1 MINFGDPGALGTA
14 ELLSWG
20 FDRALHPEDRDRLLS
35 VRVQAITDRRAYQI
49 RYRLRAAD
57 NSYYWMNEQ
66 ATPSNNENWQ
76 VTCTSENYHQQLE
89 KLAQV
94 QQKLDFQV
102 QQSPL
107 AVIEWDLNFEAIEWN
122 AAAQAI
128 FGYSKS
134 EVIGRHAAG
143 LLVPQS
149 AKEQVNQVWR
159 SLLQQNGGSRSTN
172 QNLTKDGRTIFCQWY
187 NQPLIDSYGNVV
199 GVASLV
205 QDITEQKQAEAKI
218 YALNAQLEQR
228 VQERTAQLEAA
239 NHLKDEILQRE
250 QAARVE
256 AEASLHSLERTLK
269 ALRESEERYR
279 SLVVATAQIVW
290 TTNAAGEV
298 EDMPYWRA
306 YTGQTPAQVQGWGW
320 LEAIHPDDRFRTLQ
334 AWQLAVETKNL
345 YDTEYRIRAADGSY
359 RYFLVRGVP
368 VLGENN
374 SIREWVGICS
384 DIQARKSAEEA
395 LQNRANELTYLT
407 ALLAQTNNALEKR
420 NQELDQFAYVASHDL
435 KAPLRAIANLS
446 GWIEED
452 LSEVLT
458 DETRRQMDLLRGRV
472 HRMEALINGLLQFS
486 RVGRL
491 GTDKSL
497 VSVGSMLA
505 EIIDSLA
512 PPPSFT
518 IEITPMPTITTEKLP
533 LEQVFANLISN
544 AIKHHP
550 RQDGKIQI
558 SVQER
563 ESYYEFSVADDGTGI
578 APEYHDKVF
587 AIFQTLE
594 ARDKS
599 ENTGIGLAIVK
610 KIVENQGGQIK
621 LTSQEGQGAIF
632 SFTWLKQQ

>member
-1 MINFGDPGALGTA
+1 MNGDLGFSA
-14 ELLSWG
+14 SELLSWG
-20 FDRALHPEDRDRLLS
+20 FTCSLHPEDIDRLLAA
-35 VRVQAITDRRAYQI
+35 RQQAITTGQPYQI
-49 RYRLRAAD
+49 RYRLLSAD
-57 NSYYWMNEQ
+57 GIYYWMSEQ
-66 ATPSNNENWQ
+66 ASLSQERNWQ
-76 VTCTSENYHQQLE
+76 VTCTSEAYQQQLE
-89 KLAQV
+89 QLAQV

-107 AVIEWDLNFEAIEWN
+107 AIIEWDLNFAAKEWN
-122 AAAQAI
+122 VAAQAI

-134 EVIGRHAAG
+134 EAIGRHAAG
-143 LLVPQS
+143 LIVPAS
-149 AKEQVNQVWR
+149 AKEEVDRVWR
-159 SLLQQNGGSRSTN
+159 SLLQQAGGTRKTN
-172 QNLTKDGRTIFCQWY
+172 QNLTKDGRTIICQWY
-187 NQPLIDSYGNVV
+187 NQPLIDRSGNVV

-218 YALNAQLEQR
+218 YALNAELEQR
-228 VQERTAQLEAA
+228 VQNRTAQLETA
-239 NHLKDEILQRE
+239 NQLKDELLQRE

-256 AEASLHSLERTLK
+256 AEANLQSLNRTLK

-290 TTNAAGEV
+290 TTNASGEV
-298 EDMPYWRA
+298 EDLPYWRA
-306 YTGQTPAQVQGWGW
+306 YTGQTPAEVKGWGW
-320 LEAIHPDDRFRTLQ
+320 LEAIHPDDRDRTAQ
-334 AWQLAVETKNL
+334 AWQLALETKSL
-345 YDTEYRIRAADGSY
+345 YDTEYRIRSSDGSY
-359 RYFLVRGVP
+359 RYFAARGVP
-368 VLGENN
+368 VLAENN
-374 SIREWVGICS
+374 RIREWVGLCS

-395 LQNRANELTYLT
+395 LQNRANELAYLT
-407 ALLAQTNNALEKR
+407 AVLAQTNTALEKR

-458 DETRRQMDLLRGRV
+458 DETRRQMDLLQGRV

-486 RVGRL
+486 RVGRVD
-491 GTDKSL
+491 TPKSV
-497 VSVGSMLA
+497 VSIGAMLA

-518 IEITPMPTITTEKLP
+518 IDIAPMPTLTTEKLS
-533 LEQVFANLISN
+533 LEQVFSNLISN

-550 RQDGKIQI
+550 RQDGNIQI
-558 SVQER
+558 SVGEY
-563 ESYYEFSVADDGTGI
+563 ESYYEFTVADDGKGI
-578 APEYHDKVF
+578 DPAYHDKVF
-587 AIFQTLE
+587 GIFQTLE

-621 LTSQEGQGAIF
+621 LASYEGKGAAF
-632 SFTWLKQQ
+632 SFTWLKQN

>member
-1 MINFGDPGALGTA
+1 MINFGDTGVDTA

-20 FDRALHPEDRDRLLS
+20 FERSLHPEDRDRLIA
-35 VRVQAITDRRAYQI
+35 VRAQAIRDGQSYQI
-49 RYRLRAAD
+49 RYRLLCAD
-57 NSYYWMNEQ
+57 GSYYWMNEQ
-66 ATPSNNENWQ
+66 ATSSNNQNWQ
-76 VTCTSENYHQQLE
+76 VTCTSESYHQQLE

-102 QQSPL
+102 QHSPL
-107 AVIEWDLNFEAIEWN
+107 GVIEWDLNFEAIEWN

-159 SLLQQNGGSRSTN
+159 SLLQQRGGSRSTN
-172 QNLTKDGRTIFCQWY
+172 QNLTKDGRTIVCQWY
-187 NQPLIDSYGNVV
+187 NQPLIDSSGNVV

-218 YALNAQLEQR
+218 YALNAALEQR
-228 VQERTAQLEAA
+228 VQKRTAQLEAT
-239 NHLKDEILQRE
+239 NHLKNEILQRE
-250 QAARVE
+250 KAARVE
-256 AEASLHSLERTLK
+256 AEASLHSQERTLK

-298 EDMPYWRA
+298 EDMPYWQA
-306 YTGQTPAQVQGWGW
+306 YTGQTPAQVKGRGW
-320 LEAIHPDDRFRTLQ
+320 LEAIHPDDRDHAAQ
-334 AWQLAVETKNL
+334 AWQQALETKTL
-345 YDTEYRIRAADGSY
+345 YDTEYRIRAADGNY

-395 LQNRANELTYLT
+395 LHNRANELTYLT
-407 ALLAQTNNALEKR
+407 AMLAQTNNALEKR

-458 DETRRQMDLLRGRV
+458 DETRHQMDLLRGRV

-497 VSVGSMLA
+497 VSVGSILA

-518 IEITPMPTITTEKLP
+518 IEITPMPTITTEKLA

-558 SVQER
+558 SVQES
-563 ESYYEFSVADDGTGI
+563 ESYYEFFVADDGKGI
-578 APEYHDKVF
+578 ALEYHDKVF

-610 KIVENQGGQIK
+610 KIVENQGGQIQ